1 MTKWTNIC
9 VRPGAICVLLARV
22 LAFSVCLATAS
33 NAQTGGRER
42 PVAVRGRVVDDVT
55 RQGIAG
61 ALVSVVNDSRILA
74 SETTDSA
81 GYLNLLVP
89 SSTSLSIDVRRLGYQ
104 PTSMRIGADELSTP
118 LTIAMH
124 LAPQT
129 LGEVAVVST
138 GWRSSRL
145 AGFEER
151 ARLKAGGTYLTREDI
166 DMWHPRR
173 ASDLMRRVTGVQLW
187 DSSGTLLAISG
198 RGYKVDGLRGNAMA
212 NCVMRVG
219 VDGQVKEWGFAMD
232 LIDPESIHGIEIYRG
247 PGSIPAQFNGLRTD
261 SACGLIMLW
270 TRSGH

>member
-1 MTKWTNIC
+1 M
-9 VRPGAICVLLARV
+9 RLRAICFVLARV
-22 LAFSVCLATAS
+22 LALSMCHATTS
-33 NAQTGGRER
+33 TAQSEGRER
-42 PVAVRGRVVDDVT
+42 QVAVRGHVVDDVT

-61 ALVSVVNDSRILA
+61 ASVSVLNDSRILA
-74 SETTDSA
+74 SATTDSA

-104 PTSMRIGADELSTP
+104 PTSMRIGAAELGTP
-118 LTIAMH
+118 LTIGMH
-124 LAPQT
+124 VAPQT

-145 AGFEER
+145 ASFEER
-151 ARLKAGGTYLTREDI
+151 ARLKAGGTYITREDI
-166 DMWHPRR
+166 DAWHPRR
-173 ASDLMRRVTGVQLW
+173 ASDLMRRVTGVKLW

-198 RGYKVDGLRGNAMA
+198 RGYKVDGLRGNPMA

-232 LIDPESIHGIEIYRG
+232 MIDPESIHGIEIYRG